1 MFVPRTKTSVGSRS
15 FSVSGPVTCTVY
27 QLSWDYSN
35 FQSHHLPIDWRVISS
50 ICNCNWPLPAAH
62 LWYISNLRFTNVRII
77 IIIDSPQLCWRWIYT
92 IGCYYYDFFF
102 FLLLLFFCPRFQ
114 LILGQ
119 THDEMENWKL
129 ATHICESFR
138 PSSLIDQY
146 PITW

>member
-1 MFVPRTKTSVGSRS
+1 MS
-15 FSVSGPVTCTVY
+15 
-27 QLSWDYSN
+27 L
-35 FQSHHLPIDWRVISS
+35 
-50 ICNCNWPLPAAH
+50 
-62 LWYISNLRFTNVRII
+62 
-77 IIIDSPQLCWRWIYT
+77 QLCSLLFIVTATSIAGAVIYV

-102 FLLLLFFCPRFQ
+102 LLLLLFFCPRFQ

-119 THDEMENWKL
+119 THDEMENGKL